1 MVKFS
6 NNFKSFV
13 FFQKNSKYIVGS
25 LSLFGTWKG
34 KGRIYVNFPLSS
46 LKNQR
51 TYLDPWLAIFKNHWT
66 GFDFWEMRTFF

>member
-6 NNFKSFV
+6 NNLKYFV
-13 FFQKNSKYIVGS
+13 FFETNTKYIVGS

-34 KGRIYVNFPLSS
+34 KGRIYVYFPLSS

-51 TYLDPWLAIFKNHWT
+51 TYLDP
-66 GFDFWEMRTFF
+66 